1 MSPAMLGM
9 ESLRLHGARS
19 SLRFAVAAIGF
30 VSLVMSLLPAIPALA
45 ANACQPED
53 NPIVCENSK
62 PGADWTEWDIDGA
75 GDDSIQGFA
84 TDSSLNVGSPVDF
97 NIDTDASTYTIDI
110 YRTGWYQGLGA
121 RKITSVTPSASL
133 PQIQPECLQ
142 DVATELT
149 DCGTWGVSATW
160 NIPNDAVS
168 GVYLAKLTRSD
179 TGGSSHIT
187 FIVRNESS
195 TSDVIFQT
203 SDPTWHAYN
212 LYGGS
217 DFYSG
222 ADNGRAFKISYN
234 R

>member
-1 MSPAMLGM
+1 AQRAFSGTL
-9 ESLRLHGARS
+9 LRRATGARHFPIA
-19 SLRFAVAAIGF
+19 LFALGG
-30 VSLVMSLLPAIPALA
+30 LLLSLLTVAPARATVQ
-45 ANACQPED
+45 CEPED

-84 TDSSLNVGSPVDF
+84 TDISVNVGSPVDF
-97 NIDTDASTYTIDI
+97 KIDTDASKYTIDI

-121 RKITSVTPSASL
+121 RKIASVAPSASL